1 MRLDTIWSDLRHG
14 LRSWRSQP
22 SLYAIALTALALGI
36 GANSTIFSVI
46 QTVLIRPLPYKDA
59 DRLVN
64 IFEKEPKNGVQRYF
78 VSPSDYYDWQDRSH
92 SLEAFGGYWRNE
104 VNLTDTG
111 RDPER
116 LPCTSMTYTLLGT
129 LGITPVIG
137 RGMTAEEGLPS
148 GPNVTLITSELWQRR
163 YGGDPALVGK
173 SIGING
179 QPTVVIGILPAGIHF
194 AGDSQV
200 WNNGIRDF
208 RGRPT
213 PRYMDAV
220 ARLRPGITL
229 AQAQAE
235 MDSIAHAIAAEF
247 PDTNADW
254 GVGLRT
260 MPEDLVGNS
269 RLALLVLLASVG
281 LLLVIACAN
290 VANLL
295 LAHAS
300 TRQREVALRAA
311 LGASAGRLAR
321 QFFTESL
328 LLALAGGAMGLLIAF
343 AGVRAVRAFGPAS
356 VPRIQNVTLNLP
368 VLFYTLATSI
378 GSGLL
383 FGMAPVLRI
392 RKPDLVSALK
402 ESGRNAA
409 GGSRDRYGRSAL
421 VIAQVT
427 LAVVLVNSA
436 GLLIKS
442 FAHLTSV
449 NPGFRTERIL
459 TANISLP
466 TARYQKA
473 TDAINVFDR
482 IRAQAAALPGV
493 KAAGI
498 TTSLPLAL
506 DLDYRLPFRFLS
518 LPPLTHLE
526 DQTAWHRMVSPGLFS
541 ALGTPLIA
549 GRDFTDQDGHDSPP
563 VLIVNETLARQYWP
577 RGNPI
582 GQKIRAASG
591 GFGPLGRIMVR
602 DPEIVGVVADI
613 KYSGLGRTA
622 DPTIYFSSR
631 QAPFFNQ
638 TLVVRADAS
647 FAPEALIASV
657 RRQLHDIDPDLPL
670 AHVRTMSEQFAESVA
685 QPRFQTI
692 LLAAFSALALL
703 LGSVG
708 IYGVLSYSVVTRTRE
723 IGIRTAL
730 GGRPADIQRL
740 VLGQGLWLVATG
752 LAIGVALSLATGR
765 LIENLLFEVKPADA
779 GTYAIVCALLA
790 AIGLLAG
797 YLPARTASRIDP
809 STALRET

>member
-1 MRLDTIWSDLRHG
+1 MDPVLADLRHG

-46 QTVLIRPLPYKDA
+46 QTVLVRPLPYEDA
-59 DRLVN
+59 GRLVN
-64 IFEKEPKNGVQRYF
+64 IFETEPKNGIQRYF
-78 VSPSDYYDWQDRSH
+78 VSPSDYYDWRDRSH
-92 SLEAFGGYWRNE
+92 TLEAFGGYWRNE

-116 LPCTSMTYTLLGT
+116 LPCASMTSTLLTT
-129 LGITPVIG
+129 LGITPIIG

-148 GPNVTLITSELWQRR
+148 GPNVTLITSELWHRR
-163 YGGDPALVGK
+163 YNGDPSIVGK
-173 SIGING
+173 AIGING
-179 QPTVVIGILPAGIHF
+179 QPETVIGILPPGIHF

-208 RGRPT
+208 RQRPT

-220 ARLRPGITL
+220 ARLRPGVTL
-229 AQAQAE
+229 AQAQSE
-235 MDSIAHAIAAEF
+235 MDSIARAIGAEF
-247 PDTNADW
+247 PNTNADW
-254 GVGLRT
+254 GVGLHT
-260 MPEDLVGNS
+260 IPDDLVGNS
-269 RLALLVLLASVG
+269 RPALLILLASVG
-281 LLLVIACAN
+281 LLLLIACAN

-328 LLALAGGAMGLLIAF
+328 LLALAGGVAGLAIAM
-343 AGVRAVRAFGPAS
+343 AGVRAVRAFGPTS
-356 VPRIQNVTLNLP
+356 VPRIQDVTLNLP
-368 VLFYTLATSI
+368 VLFYTLAISI
-378 GSGLL
+378 ASGLL

-392 RKPDLVSALK
+392 RKPDLVTALK
-402 ESGRNAA
+402 ESGRGAA

-427 LAVVLVNSA
+427 LAVLLVNSA

-442 FAHLTSV
+442 FAHLTNV
-449 NPGFRTERIL
+449 NPGFRTERVL
-459 TANISLP
+459 TANVSLP
-466 TARYQKA
+466 LAHYQKVR
-473 TDAINVFDR
+473 DVINMFDR
-482 IRAQAAALPGV
+482 IRTQAVALPGV

-498 TTSLPLAL
+498 TTSLPLAQ

-518 LPPLTHLE
+518 LAPVAHPE
-526 DQTAWHRMVSPGLFS
+526 DQTAWHRMVSPGLFN
-541 ALGTPLIA
+541 ALGTPLIS
-549 GRDFTDQDGHDSPP
+549 GRDFTEHDGPDSPP
-563 VLIVNETLARQYWP
+563 VLMVNESLARQYWP
-577 RGNPI
+577 RGNPV
-582 GQKIRAASG
+582 GQKIHAISG
-591 GFGPLGRIMVR
+591 GFGPLGRILLQ
-602 DPEIVGVVADI
+602 DSEIIGVVADI
-613 KYSGLGRTA
+613 KYSSLGRA
-622 DPTIYFSSR
+622 AEPTIYFSSR
-631 QAPFFNQ
+631 QAPFYNQ
-638 TLVVRADAS
+638 TLVVRTDAS
-647 FAPEALIASV
+647 LAPEALVAAV

-670 AHVRTMSEQFAESVA
+670 AHVRTMTEQFAESVA

-708 IYGVLSYSVVTRTRE
+708 IYGVLSYSVVSRTRE

-730 GGRPADIQRL
+730 GGRPADILRL
-740 VLGQGLWLVATG
+740 VLKQGLLLVASG
-752 LAIGVALSLATGR
+752 LFIGIALSLATGR
-765 LIENLLFEVKPADA
+765 LIQNLLFQVKPTDFV
-779 GTYAIVCALLA
+779 TYATVCALLA

-797 YLPARTASRIDP
+797 YLPARIASKIDP
-809 STALRET
+809 STALRE